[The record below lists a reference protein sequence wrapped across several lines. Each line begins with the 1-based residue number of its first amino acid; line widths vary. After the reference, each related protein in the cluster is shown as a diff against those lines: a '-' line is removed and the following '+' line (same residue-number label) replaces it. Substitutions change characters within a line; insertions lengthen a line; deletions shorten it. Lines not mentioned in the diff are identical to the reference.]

1 MASSDLNPLGSI
13 YKSFRSLLKGT
24 TIKYLYKAAEYDTFD
39 VKHLGDQYLNA
50 LNKKDNFFIYR
61 DYSKEEMKA
70 VGITSEDIFYQVEA
84 YQNIEAIPEEFREN
98 LLLNRRKYIID
109 NYE

>member
-24 TIKYLYKAAEYDTFD
+24 TIKYLYKAAEHDTFD

-61 DYSKEEMKA
+61 DYSREEMQA
-70 VGITSEDIFYQVEA
+70 VGITSEIIFEQVES
-84 YQNIEAIPEEFREN
+84 YQNIERTWEHYHN
-98 LLLNRRKYIID
+98 LHSV
-109 NYE
+109 